1 MGKRKFSGDKE
12 ASPKKSKFKEDSD
25 GLPKRNVELEE
36 PLSEEV
42 AHNEARTPSNRH
54 GFDVKHFRK
63 ELSSKQGQTMGKNTQ
78 LLLKLL
84 C

>member
-25 GLPKRNVELEE
+25 GLFKTTVELEE
-36 PLSEEV
+36 PPSEEITQ
-42 AHNEARTPSNRH
+42 NEARTPSNRH

-63 ELSSKQGQTMGKNTQ
+63 ELSTKQGQTMGKTHSSF
-78 LLLKLL
+78 
-84 C
+84 